1 MAFFCTVFM
10 LISVCLYAFAD
21 VCKFWEVLVG
31 LCVLVVFCRFE
42 VPVGLHNRDKNS
54 TTRKGIVKSIRNVN
68 KTHTNQQ

>member
-31 LCVLVVFCRFE
+31 LSVLVGFCRFE
-42 VPVGLHNRDKNS
+42 VPVGLHNRDKIN
-54 TTRKGIVKSIRNVN
+54 TTCKGIVK
-68 KTHTNQQ
+68 KQ